1 MKSIFNIAKSVVV
14 ACLLLMS
21 LPLMAQP
28 GSNSNSSELDQQLR
42 KLIYA
47 QGAIVQLYV
56 DTVNISKLT
65 EDAIRGMLTELDPH
79 STYTSAKD
87 AKALN
92 EPITGS
98 FEGIG
103 VQFNMNEDTLV
114 VIQPVSGGPS
124 EKVGIIAGDM
134 IVTVNDTTIAG
145 VKMSKEEIMR
155 RLRGPKGTKVDLG
168 IIRRGV
174 NGIQKFTVTRD
185 KIPVYTIDAFYM
197 IDPTTGYIRIGSFG
211 STTNKEF
218 RNAVDY
224 LMARGM
230 KDIVID
236 LQSNG
241 GGLLNAAVDLT
252 DNFFSHN
259 EMIVYTEGRT
269 GGRQEYHASADKM
282 NLGKVVVLV
291 DGYTASA
298 AEIFSGAIQDHDRG
312 IIVGRRTFAKGLVQR
327 PINLPDGSEMRLTIA
342 HYYSPI
348 GRCFQKPYVK
358 GDIKKYENDMLDR
371 LNSGE
376 LTNPDSIH
384 FPDSLKYTTVGGRTV
399 YGGGGIMPDIYVPLD
414 TTRFTRLHREMS
426 AKSCINTTALKW
438 TDMNRKRLS
447 KEYNTN
453 AFRKERAKLL
463 EGKSVNVEN
472 YRAGFERFKAEFTVP
487 QEMLD
492 MLRSKAEEAKIV
504 VTDSAFQASLP
515 MLTLQLK
522 AYIARDLFDMSE
534 YVEIINST
542 SEIYQRGLEAI
553 KDEKLFENIKSK

>member
-1 MKSIFNIAKSVVV
+1 MKSISNIAKSI
-14 ACLLLMS
+14 ATTCFLLMT
-21 LPLMAQP
+21 LPLMAQQQTTA
-28 GSNSNSSELDQQLR
+28 SELDTQLR

-47 QGAIVQLYV
+47 QSAIVQLYV

-79 STYTSAKD
+79 STYTTAKD

-145 VKMSKEEIMR
+145 VKMSKEEIMK

-168 IIRRGV
+168 VIRRGV
-174 NGIQKFTVTRD
+174 NGVQKFTVTRD

-197 IDPTTGYIRIGSFG
+197 IDPTTGYIRISNFG
-211 STTNKEF
+211 STTDKEF
-218 RNAVDY
+218 RNAVDF

-241 GGLLNAAVDLT
+241 GGLLQAAVEMT
-252 DNFFSHN
+252 DPFFSHN

-282 NLGKVVVLV
+282 SLGKVVILV

-298 AEIFSGAIQDHDRG
+298 AEILSGAIQDHDRG
-312 IIVGRRTFAKGLVQR
+312 IIIGRRTFAKGLVQR
-327 PINLPDGSEMRLTIA
+327 PINMPDGSEIRLTIA

-376 LTNPDSIH
+376 LMSADSIH
-384 FPDSLKYTTVGGRTV
+384 FPDSLKFTTMGGRTV

-447 KEYNTN
+447 KLYNTN

-463 EGKSVNVEN
+463 AGKSVDYED
-472 YRAGFERFKAEFTVP
+472 YREGFERFKAEFTVP

-492 MLRSKAEEAKIV
+492 MLRAKAEEAKIQ
-504 VTDSAFQASLP
+504 VTDSAFQASIP

-522 AYIARDLFDMSE
+522 AFIARDLFDMSE
-534 YVEIINST
+534 YFEIINAT